1 MLGMQKQIL
10 TVTNREELVIN
21 EITKILGFDSDYI
34 LLEYDSGRI
43 TVEGEGLA
51 IENLNKEG
59 GNLQITGRIGAIT
72 FSNEK
77 KHTHGIISKLL
88 K

>member
-21 EITKILGFDSDYI
+21 EITKIWGFDSDYI

-77 KHTHGIISKLL
+77 KHPHGIISKLL

>member
-1 MLGMQKQIL
+1 MLSMQKQIL

-21 EITKILGFDSDYI
+21 EITKILGFDSDYV

-51 IENLNKEG
+51 IENLSKEG
-59 GNLQITGRIGAIT
+59 GNLQITGRIGVIA

-77 KHTHGIISKLL
+77 KRTHGIISKLL